1 MSEAERDPHARTSQR
16 YKAKAP
22 TRGGARPGAGRPKGS
37 SNKITMDGLLTS
49 LGQHLGRDYAEQIAV
64 NYVAAVQRED
74 WSGVRDYDR
83 VLLGKVVAD
92 KTEVA
97 TVDSQDQIAAR
108 TQAFQAALTA
118 LAATQTRK

>member
-1 MSEAERDPHARTSQR
+1 
-16 YKAKAP
+16 
-22 TRGGARPGAGRPKGS
+22 
-37 SNKITMDGLLTS
+37 MDGLLTS

-97 TVDSQDQIAAR
+97 TVDSEDQIEAR
-108 TQAFQAALTA
+108 TAAFQAALMA
-118 LAATQTRK
+118 LSSSQKKA

>member
-1 MSEAERDPHARTSQR
+1 MIARSLSSQR
-16 YKAKAP
+16 YKQKAP
-22 TRGGARPGAGRPKGS
+22 TRGGARSGAGRPRGS
-37 SNKITMDGLLTS
+37 TNKITMDGLLTS

-92 KTEVA
+92 KTEV
-97 TVDSQDQIAAR
+97 TQVDSEDQIAAR
-108 TQAFQAALTA
+108 TAAFQAALTA

>member
-1 MSEAERDPHARTSQR
+1 
-16 YKAKAP
+16 
-22 TRGGARPGAGRPKGS
+22 
-37 SNKITMDGLLTS
+37 MDGLLTS

-92 KTEVA
+92 KTEV
-97 TVDSQDQIAAR
+97 TQVDSEDQIAAR
-108 TQAFQAALTA
+108 TAAFQAALTA